1 MHTDL
6 KSEKR
11 TTLIS
16 IGILLLLAIGLASA
30 AAIRSNTSLWL
41 AFAAIFFWMLSR
53 VIVFA
58 SLKQKESLGQ

>member
-1 MHTDL
+1 MRTDL
-6 KSEKR
+6 KSGKR
-11 TTLIS
+11 NTLIS

-41 AFAAIFFWMLSR
+41 AFAAVCFWMLSR
-53 VIVFA
+53 VVIFA